1 MSYLNIFIN
10 KEELLLKGRI
20 YLHKNGGDLMGEFK
34 EEIIK
39 LAEEILF
46 LIKKD
51 GYDIEDM
58 TQEEVN
64 ELIDK
69 YLASLNMENLDELM
83 ELEETED
90 FLLEEYNYGVKKH
103 GFLKFY
109 DTFTKNIKS
118 NNIHKQEKRYI
129 N

>member
-1 MSYLNIFIN
+1 
-10 KEELLLKGRI
+10 
-20 YLHKNGGDLMGEFK
+20 MGEFK

-51 GYDIEDM
+51 GYDIDDM

-109 DTFTKNIKS
+109 DEFTKNIKN
-118 NNIHKQEKRYI
+118 NNIHNQEKGYI

>member
-1 MSYLNIFIN
+1 
-10 KEELLLKGRI
+10 
-20 YLHKNGGDLMGEFK
+20 MGEFK

-103 GFLKFY
+103 GF
-109 DTFTKNIKS
+109 
-118 NNIHKQEKRYI
+118 
-129 N
+129 